1 MCSLFALW
9 ISTFL
14 QNFITL
20 CCLVFELRDLE
31 EEEEEKDEGE
41 DEQNSLIA
49 PYTYDARHHANPYI
63 LSTTVLSDTLVGGM
77 RCRQVHALCQLVAG
91 YNTNS
96 WHTLRC

>member
-31 EEEEEKDEGE
+31 EEEEEEEEEKEKKM
-41 DEQNSLIA
+41 NK
-49 PYTYDARHHANPYI
+49 
-63 LSTTVLSDTLVGGM
+63 TLY
-77 RCRQVHALCQLVAG
+77 HSPIHL
-91 YNTNS
+91 
-96 WHTLRC
+96 